1 MHVAL
6 LCTGGGTELQLC
18 LCSPKDAD
26 EQCPITQCFIG
37 GKQEEDEDN
46 IPPALLQSQPEL
58 HCLEIEPCK
67 HRFNARALLLHFIH
81 NKLNCPLC
89 RHGAKTPIDL
99 SRGTFAQEEWVPH
112 AMQLAIRSAMQER
125 ERQSQQDWHM
135 LHAHAPYADVTIR
148 VSVHALAENHEWLL
162 SRMACVDSARGIY
175 RMTTWGLRVLRR
187 LHGRLCASGMT
198 FEVFGRVQ
206 EDDPPVVLMSTERI
220 RTFALLSQGLGQ
232 VPSHRDGTWEHH
244 SRVVDPNGA
253 SITVQFLAQP
263 HSPWEFREIIFQLP

>member
-1 MHVAL
+1 MAQNSNFVYAHRKTPMSNAPSPNASLVVSKKK
-6 LCTGGGTELQLC
+6 TRTTSHQLC
-18 LCSPKDAD
+18 CNRNQNYIAWRSNRAS
-26 EQCPITQCFIG
+26 T
-37 GKQEEDEDN
+37 
-46 IPPALLQSQPEL
+46 AST
-58 HCLEIEPCK
+58 
-67 HRFNARALLLHFIH
+67 RALLLHFIH